1 MTTNNSNPDTCR
13 FSGHFSPPWSERKY
27 EHNQEFWQLWFARLA
42 FVVAFQTGVSLCV
55 LIVRYLVPDIPD
67 ALKQRIQ
74 REAFLCNEL
83 TIREEDLSKDNEDD
97 EENIKQEEII

>member
-1 MTTNNSNPDTCR
+1 MV
-13 FSGHFSPPWSERKY
+13 
-27 EHNQEFWQLWFARLA
+27 L
-42 FVVAFQTGVSLCV
+42 VVALSKLKSAC
-55 LIVRYLVPDIPD
+55 RYLVPDIPD

>member
-1 MTTNNSNPDTCR
+1 M
-13 FSGHFSPPWSERKY
+13 
-27 EHNQEFWQLWFARLA
+27 
-42 FVVAFQTGVSLCV
+42 VAFQTGVSLCV
-55 LIVRYLVPDIPD
+55 LIVRLVVLIASLEWRHNFGLTSASRYLVPDIPD

-83 TIREEDLSKDNEDD
+83 TIREEDFSKDNEEDD

>member
-1 MTTNNSNPDTCR
+1 M
-13 FSGHFSPPWSERKY
+13 
-27 EHNQEFWQLWFARLA
+27 
-42 FVVAFQTGVSLCV
+42 VSLLK
-55 LIVRYLVPDIPD
+55 LISACRYLVPDIPD

-83 TIREEDLSKDNEDD
+83 TIREEDFSKDNEDD